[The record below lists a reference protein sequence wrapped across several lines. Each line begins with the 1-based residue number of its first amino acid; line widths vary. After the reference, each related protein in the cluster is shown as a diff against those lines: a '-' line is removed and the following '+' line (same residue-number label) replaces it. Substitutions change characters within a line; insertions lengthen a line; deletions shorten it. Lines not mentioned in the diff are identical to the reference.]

1 MNASVRRLR
10 YFLAVADE
18 LHFTR
23 AAARLFVSQQSLSRQ
38 ISELESE
45 LGVALFDRTSR
56 RVELTAA
63 GHAFVPGCREALE
76 RLDAASTA
84 AQLAGR
90 GAQGTLTVGF
100 FVLAALELTPAILT
114 EYRQHFPDVNVVMR
128 EFTFD
133 DPTAGLGE
141 LVSDVAIVRLP
152 ITLPDAEI
160 VPLFTEP
167 RVVAVASR
175 HRLAGRSAISV
186 RHLVGEPLT
195 RATNSDPAFR
205 RFWSLSEFLPEPL
218 SVINTT
224 SHAEEL
230 EVVATG
236 QASSITAACTARFL
250 SHPGVRF
257 VPITDVPGVT
267 TAVARRTTS
276 GAGSFPAQQFLRTA
290 VAVRNRETATIRAI
304 EDPFATRSVPER
316 ASAAARSVKC
326 QRQA

>member
-1 MNASVRRLR
+1 MDPAVRRLR
-10 YFLAVADE
+10 YFVAVADE

-63 GHAFVPGCREALE
+63 GRAFLPGCREALE
-76 RLDAASTA
+76 NLDAATA
-84 AQLAGR
+84 AARQAWQG
-90 GAQGTLTVGF
+90 GQGTLTVGF
-100 FVLAALELTPAILT
+100 FVLAALELTTAILT
-114 EYRQHFPDVNVVMR
+114 EYRQRFPDVNVVMR

-152 ITLPDAEI
+152 ITLPDAEL

-167 RVVAVASR
+167 RVVAVASH
-175 HRLAGRSAISV
+175 HRLADHSAISV
-186 RHLVGEPLT
+186 RQLVGEPLT

-205 RFWSLSEFLPEPL
+205 RFWSLSEFLPEPP

-257 VPITDVPGVT
+257 VPIIDVPGVT
-267 TAVARRTTS
+267 TAVARRTARA
-276 GAGSFPAQQFLRTA
+276 AGSSRAERFMRTA
-290 VAVRNRETATIRAI
+290 VAVRNRETATVQAI
-304 EDPFATRSVPER
+304 EHPFAT
-316 ASAAARSVKC
+316 
-326 QRQA
+326 

>member
-1 MNASVRRLR
+1 MDASVRRLR
-10 YFLAVADE
+10 YFVAVADE

-63 GHAFVPGCREALE
+63 GQAFLPGCREALE
-76 RLDAASTA
+76 NLDAATTA
-84 AQLAGR
+84 ARQAG
-90 GAQGTLTVGF
+90 QGGQRTLTVGF
-100 FVLAALELTPAILT
+100 FVLAALELTTAILT
-114 EYRQHFPDVNVVMR
+114 DYRQQFPDVNVVMR
-128 EFTFD
+128 EFTFN

-152 ITLPDAEI
+152 ITLPDAEL

-186 RHLVGEPLT
+186 RQLVGEPLT

-205 RFWSLSEFLPEPL
+205 RFWSLSEFLPEPPC
-218 SVINTT
+218 VINTT

-267 TAVARRTTS
+267 TAVARRT
-276 GAGSFPAQQFLRTA
+276 AGTVGSLPAERFMRTA
-290 VAVRNRETATIRAI
+290 VAVRNRETATVEAI
-304 EDPFATRSVPER
+304 EHPFAT
-316 ASAAARSVKC
+316 
-326 QRQA
+326 